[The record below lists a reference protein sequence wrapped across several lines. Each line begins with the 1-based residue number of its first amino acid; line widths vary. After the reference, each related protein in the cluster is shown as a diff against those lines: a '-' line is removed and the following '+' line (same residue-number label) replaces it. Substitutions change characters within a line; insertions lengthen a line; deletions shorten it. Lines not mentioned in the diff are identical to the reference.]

1 MASIKG
7 FQLKNVKTPIGREG
21 YGCIATMYLN
31 GKKIG
36 VYEDYGDGSF
46 GNENFDS
53 KEAEEAVIKIAV
65 AYAKEHPSPEFVELY
80 MASSDSLV
88 RAMDSFKERY
98 PYIPDEDISEKTLC
112 VDTEYLVN
120 ELLLLRSMEK
130 IFKKNQKNGCGATAF
145 SGEYAYGF
153 PAGYTKEGIE
163 REMKLRDLKIDY
175 LFFTL
180 EDFDI

>member
-7 FQLKNVKTPIGREG
+7 FKLKGIKTPIGREG
-21 YGCIATMYLN
+21 YGCLATMYLN

-46 GNENFDS
+46 GNETFYS

-65 AYAKEHPSPEFVELY
+65 AYANEHPSSEFVELC
-80 MASSDSLV
+80 MSSSDSLV
-88 RAMDSFKERY
+88 QAMDRFKKEH
-98 PYIPDEDISEKTLC
+98 PYIPDEDINENT
-112 VDTEYLVN
+112 VYADTEFLVN
-120 ELLLLRSMEK
+120 EFLFLHSMEK

-145 SGEYAYGF
+145 SGEHAYGF